1 MLLIQN
7 ARIDGKLSCVAT
19 ENGKI
24 LSVTPGD
31 APATH
36 APADQVIDAGGAH
49 LFPGLIDIH
58 THGMMGIDTMD
69 GEGLAALRA
78 AYFAAGTTT
87 VYPTTVT
94 AAAADIRRVLS
105 GDISPKEGCANV
117 VGFHVEGPYV
127 NPLAAGAQDPAYIKD
142 PDAGEF
148 ATFPNAAIVTIAPEL
163 PGALE
168 FIKSTGA
175 CVAIGHTKADYET
188 ARAAFRA
195 GARQLTHTCNAMP
208 PLLHRA
214 PGPIGA
220 AIAEDGYAQV
230 ISDGLHLHES
240 MVLALYRMFGARRM
254 ILISDSMRA
263 TGMPDGQYM
272 LGGLEITVQ
281 DGVAR
286 TADGALAGSTTTL
299 LGCVQ
304 KAISFGIP
312 PKDAFA
318 MASRTP
324 AEMLGLLKGVIAPG
338 YDAEF
343 VLVDDAYNL
352 IETFIF
358 T

>member
-1 MLLIQN
+1 MLLIRN
-7 ARIDGKLSCVAT
+7 ARIDGVLSRVVV
-19 ENGKI
+19 EGGKI
-24 LSVTPGD
+24 LSVERED
-31 APATH
+31 ALTTH
-36 APADQVIDAGGAH
+36 APADTVINADGAQ

-58 THGMMGIDTMD
+58 THGMMGMDTMD
-69 GEGLAALRA
+69 GENLAALRES
-78 AYFAAGTTT
+78 YLAAGTTT

-94 AAAADIRRVLS
+94 ASAVDICRVLS
-105 GDISPKEGCANV
+105 QDISASCGANV
-117 VGFHVEGPYV
+117 PGFHVEGPYV
-127 NPLAAGAQDPAYIKD
+127 NPAAAGAQDPDYIKD
-142 PDAGEF
+142 PDAAEF
-148 ATFPNAAIVTIAPEL
+148 SSFPNAAIVTIAPEL
-163 PGALE
+163 PGAME

-175 CVAIGHTKADYET
+175 CVAIGHTKADYKT
-188 ARAAFRA
+188 AREAFRA
-195 GARQLTHTCNAMP
+195 GARHLTHTCNAMP

-220 AIAEDGYAQV
+220 ALTEGGYAQV
-230 ISDGLHLHES
+230 ISDGLHLHKS
-240 MVLALYRMFGARRM
+240 MVLALYRMFGADRM

-272 LGGLEITVQ
+272 LGGLEISVRE
-281 DGVAR
+281 GVAR

-324 AEMLGLLKGVIAPG
+324 AEMLGLKKGVIAPG

-343 VLVDDAYNL
+343 VLVDDEYKL
-352 IETFIF
+352 IKAMIL
-358 T
+358 